1 MSAHR
6 YAQRVSE
13 TDTEQDDK
21 SEVVLGEL
29 KVSGDDGPKRRLSL
43 SSDGRGVEVEGP
55 DELLELVAVAAE
67 LWKLTERPPGRTFG
81 FGSSTLYTERADQVD
96 GEDG

>member
-1 MSAHR
+1 M
-6 YAQRVSE
+6 SE

-21 SEVVLGEL
+21 SEVVSGES
-29 KVSGDDGPKRRLSL
+29 KVPDDGPKRRLSL
-43 SSDGRGVEVEGP
+43 SADGRGVEVEGP
-55 DELLELVAVAAE
+55 DELLELVTVAAE

-81 FGSSTLYTERADQVD
+81 FGSSTLHTERADDV